1 MMKISIVE
9 PLGVAKEKI
18 MQIAAEKLGSQAEVI
33 YYDTAPAG
41 TGEVVARSEDA
52 DIVVLANMPYR
63 REIIEKCSKLKM
75 LSVAFT
81 GVDHIDMS
89 YCQERKIM
97 VCNCAGYSNEAVSE
111 LVFSLVLGLYRRII
125 ACHNA
130 VKQGK
135 TREGLIGLEL
145 SGKKFGIVG
154 TGAIGLKV
162 AALAKAFGCEIF
174 AYSRTKKADA
184 GVQYVDLDTLMAVCD
199 IVSLH
204 VPLTSGTKGL
214 INAEKLALMKPNAIL
229 INTARGPVVDSEAL
243 AAVLKQGKIAGAAL
257 DVFEQEPPIPASHP
271 LLQVSN
277 VILAPHIGFATEE
290 ALEKRAIIAFENVR
304 QWLAGTPQNV
314 I

>member
-1 MMKISIVE
+1 MKISMVE

-18 MQIAAEKLGSQAEVI
+18 MQMAADKIGSQAEFV
-33 YYDTAPAG
+33 YYDTAPAD
-41 TGEVVARSEDA
+41 TAEVIARSKDA

-63 REIIEKCSKLKM
+63 REIIAKCPNLKM

-89 YCQERKIM
+89 YCQEKKIM

-111 LVFSLVLGLYRRII
+111 LVFSLILGLYRRII
-125 ACHNA
+125 SCHDA

-135 TREGLIGLEL
+135 TREGLIGIEL

-162 AALAKAFGCEIF
+162 AALAKAFGCEVF
-174 AYSRTKKADA
+174 AYSRTKKANN
-184 GVQYVDLDTLMAVCD
+184 GIQYIDLDTLLAACD

-204 VPLTSGTKGL
+204 VPLNDSTKGL
-214 INAEKLALMKPNAIL
+214 INAEKLELMKENAIL
-229 INTARGPVVDSEAL
+229 VNTARGPVVNSDAL
-243 AAVLKQGKIAGAAL
+243 AAALQQGKIAGAGI
-257 DVFEQEPPIPASHP
+257 DVFEQEPPISSTHP
-271 LLQVSN
+271 LLQAPN
-277 VILAPHIGFATEE
+277 VILAPHIGFATQE
-290 ALEKRAIIAFENVR
+290 ALEKRAVIAFENIR

-314 I
+314 M